1 MHGTKLEITEN
12 AKETSK
18 HTDHLNMIQNKLLGQ
33 YDKNGKINF
42 TAIDHFI
49 GMRLLC
55 SQNYA
60 LEHCSKNCLLICF

>member
-18 HTDHLNMIQNKLLGQ
+18 HTE
-33 YDKNGKINF
+33 NGKINF